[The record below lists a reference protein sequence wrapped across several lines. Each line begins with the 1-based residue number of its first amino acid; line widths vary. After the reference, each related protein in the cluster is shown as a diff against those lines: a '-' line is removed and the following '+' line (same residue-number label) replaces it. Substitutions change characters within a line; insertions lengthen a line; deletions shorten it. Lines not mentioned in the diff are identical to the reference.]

1 MFGLLLL
8 SAPIFLYLISL
19 PFSKLLRP
27 KLRKVY
33 VAGSGLLIFSG
44 TGFSLYLA
52 FYAGDQGGIGAFFV
66 QMGVVVLYLIFSIAI
81 LIVAVVVKK

>member
-1 MFGLLLL
+1 
-8 SAPIFLYLISL
+8 
-19 PFSKLLRP
+19 LRP